1 MNIFL
6 AILYGIIQG
15 IAEFLPISSS
25 AHLAIAQNMF
35 GMENLESSYFTFDIL
50 LHFGTL
56 VAVFIVYYKDIF
68 ALVPAVFTMLGKV
81 FKGKFKLSEYTET
94 ERFVI
99 FVIIATLPL
108 FVGVLFKD
116 YVEALSSYTKII
128 GCILLFNG
136 IVLFIS
142 DKLEKGTIALDT
154 TKPRHAL
161 FIGLCQMC
169 ALVPGLSRSGSTI
182 TGGLFMGFKRELAVK
197 FSFIMSIPAILGA
210 NILSLADIAEN
221 PIAKSDIVPYVAG
234 TVAAAVVG
242 VLAMK
247 LLIYISKKSNFR
259 MFSYYCWVVGIL
271 AIIFG

>member
-35 GMENLESSYFTFDIL
+35 GMENLEASYFTFDIL

-108 FVGVLFKD
+108 FVGVLFKG
-116 YVEALSSYTKII
+116 YVEALSGYTKII

-136 IVLFIS
+136 VVLFIS

-210 NILSLADIAEN
+210 NILSLADIAET
-221 PIAKSDIVPYVAG
+221 PIAKSDIVPYIAG
-234 TVAAAVVG
+234 TVAAAIVG

>member
-99 FVIIATLPL
+99 FVI
-108 FVGVLFKD
+108 
-116 YVEALSSYTKII
+116 S
-128 GCILLFNG
+128 
-136 IVLFIS
+136 
-142 DKLEKGTIALDT
+142 
-154 TKPRHAL
+154 
-161 FIGLCQMC
+161 
-169 ALVPGLSRSGSTI
+169 
-182 TGGLFMGFKRELAVK
+182 
-197 FSFIMSIPAILGA
+197 
-210 NILSLADIAEN
+210 
-221 PIAKSDIVPYVAG
+221 
-234 TVAAAVVG
+234 
-242 VLAMK
+242 
-247 LLIYISKKSNFR
+247 
-259 MFSYYCWVVGIL
+259 
-271 AIIFG
+271 

>member
-35 GMENLESSYFTFDIL
+35 GMENLEASYFTFDIL

-81 FKGKFKLSEYTET
+81 FKGKFKLSEYTEN

-116 YVEALSSYTKII
+116 YVEALSNYTKVI
-128 GCILLFNG
+128 GGILLFNG
-136 IVLFIS
+136 LVLFIS
-142 DKLEKGTIALDT
+142 DKLEKGTISLDN

-210 NILSLADIAEN
+210 NVLSLADIAEN
-221 PIAKSDIVPYVAG
+221 PIAKTDIVPYIAG
-234 TVAAAVVG
+234 TIAAAVVG
-242 VLAMK
+242 ILAMK

-259 MFSYYCWVVGIL
+259 MFSYYCWVVGLL

>member
-25 AHLAIAQNMF
+25 AHLAIAQNLF
-35 GMENLESSYFTFDIL
+35 GMENVETSHFTFDIL
-50 LHFGTL
+50 LHLGTL

-68 ALVPAVFTMLGKV
+68 ALVPAAFTMLGKV
-81 FKGKFKLSEYTET
+81 FKGKFKLSEYSEN

-108 FVGVLFKD
+108 VAAVFFKD
-116 YVEALSSYTKII
+116 YVEVLSGYTKII
-128 GCILLFNG
+128 GGILLVNG
-136 IVLFIS
+136 LVLFIS
-142 DKLEKGTIALDT
+142 DRLEKGTVTLDR
-154 TKPRHAL
+154 TKPLHAL

-169 ALVPGLSRSGSTI
+169 AIVPGLSRSGSTI
-182 TGGLFMGFKRELAVK
+182 TGGLLMGFKRELAVK
-197 FSFIMSIPAILGA
+197 FSFIMSIPAIIGA
-210 NILSLADIAEN
+210 NLLSAADMFEN
-221 PIAKSDIVPYVAG
+221 PVASADIVPYIAG
-234 TVAAAVVG
+234 TVAAAIVG

-247 LLIYISKKSNFR
+247 VLIYISRKSNFR
-259 MFSYYCWVVGIL
+259 MFSYYSWVVGIL

>member
-35 GMENLESSYFTFDIL
+35 GMENLEASYFTFDIL

-94 ERFVI
+94 EKFVI

-116 YVEALSSYTKII
+116 YVEAIGNYTKII
-128 GCILLFNG
+128 GGILLFNG
-136 IVLFIS
+136 LVLFIS
-142 DKLEKGTIALDT
+142 DKLEKGTITLDN
-154 TKPRHAL
+154 TKPLHAL

-210 NILSLADIAEN
+210 NILSLTDIAEN
-221 PIAKSDIVPYVAG
+221 PIAKTDIVPYVAG

-259 MFSYYCWVVGIL
+259 MFSYYCWGVGIL

>member
-35 GMENLESSYFTFDIL
+35 GMENLEASYFTFDIL

-116 YVEALSSYTKII
+116 YVEALSGYTKII
-128 GCILLFNG
+128 GGILLFNG
-136 IVLFIS
+136 VVLFIS
-142 DKLEKGTIALDT
+142 DKLEKGTVSLDT
-154 TKPRHAL
+154 TKPRHSL

-210 NILSLADIAEN
+210 NILSLTDIAEN
-221 PIAKSDIVPYVAG
+221 PIAKTDIFPYIAG

>member
-116 YVEALSSYTKII
+116 YVEALSNYTKII

-136 IVLFIS
+136 VVLFIS

>member
-35 GMENLESSYFTFDIL
+35 GMENLEASYFTFDIL

-116 YVEALSSYTKII
+116 YVETLSNYTKII
-128 GCILLFNG
+128 GGILLFNG

-142 DKLEKGTIALDT
+142 DKLEKGTIALDNA
-154 TKPRHAL
+154 KPRHAL

-221 PIAKSDIVPYVAG
+221 PIAKTDIIPYIAG

>member
-35 GMENLESSYFTFDIL
+35 GMENLEASYFTFDIL

-116 YVEALSSYTKII
+116 YVEALSGYTKII
-128 GCILLFNG
+128 GGILLFNG

-142 DKLEKGTIALDT
+142 DKLEKGTIALDNA
-154 TKPRHAL
+154 KPRHAL

-221 PIAKSDIVPYVAG
+221 PIAKTDIIPYIAG
-234 TVAAAVVG
+234 TVAAAIVG

>member
-35 GMENLESSYFTFDIL
+35 GMENLEASYFTFDIL

-94 ERFVI
+94 ERFVV

-116 YVEALSSYTKII
+116 YVESLSNYTKII
-128 GCILLFNG
+128 GGILLFNG
-136 IVLFIS
+136 VVLFIS
-142 DKLEKGTIALDT
+142 DKLEKGTISLDT

-210 NILSLADIAEN
+210 NVLSLADIAEN
-221 PIAKSDIVPYVAG
+221 PIAKTDIVPYIAG
-234 TVAAAVVG
+234 TVAAAIVG
-242 VLAMK
+242 ILAMK

-259 MFSYYCWVVGIL
+259 MFSYYCWAIGIL

>member
-35 GMENLESSYFTFDIL
+35 GMENLEASYFTFDIL

-81 FKGKFKLSEYTET
+81 FKGKFKLSEYTES

-116 YVEALSSYTKII
+116 YVEALSNYTKII
-128 GCILLFNG
+128 GGILLFNG
-136 IVLFIS
+136 VVLFIS
-142 DKLEKGTIALDT
+142 DKLEKGTITLDN
-154 TKPRHAL
+154 TKPLHAL

-210 NILSLADIAEN
+210 NVLSLADIAEN
-221 PIAKSDIVPYVAG
+221 PIASSDIVPYIAG
-234 TVAAAVVG
+234 TVAAAIVG
-242 VLAMK
+242 ILAMK